1 MLKGDGGG
9 HPLTVCNFFDSK
21 STFIITERKNILLK
35 NNYSGE
41 PFDFEEIDCIPVST
55 WTNAV
60 FQKVTKP
67 STGEIFFMIQEQ
79 SSSSASRQYR
89 KPGLMIPVESLRS
102 FLPVLLKSI
111 SIFTPVPSSK
121 YFQSPGEYR

>member
-1 MLKGDGGG
+1 MEEDT
-9 HPLTVCNFFDSK
+9 PLTVSNFFDSK

-41 PFDFEEIDCIPVST
+41 PFDFEEIDSIPVST

-89 KPGLMIPVESLRS
+89 KQGLMIPVESLRS

>member
-1 MLKGDGGG
+1 M
-9 HPLTVCNFFDSK
+9 TVCNFFDSK
-21 STFIITERKNILLK
+21 STFIISQLK
-35 NNYSGE
+35 KHSPKMINNYSGE
-41 PFDFEEIDCIPVST
+41 PFDFEEIDSIPVST

-89 KPGLMIPVESLRS
+89 KQGLMIPVESLRS

>member
-1 MLKGDGGG
+1 MQ
-9 HPLTVCNFFDSK
+9 
-21 STFIITERKNILLK
+21 

-41 PFDFEEIDCIPVST
+41 PFDFEEIDSIPVST

-89 KPGLMIPVESLRS
+89 KQGLMIPVESLRS

-111 SIFTPVPSSK
+111 SIFTSFSFVFLRSILWGIKSASFDNAA
-121 YFQSPGEYR
+121 YAFT

>member
-1 MLKGDGGG
+1 MEEGP
-9 HPLTVCNFFDSK
+9 PLTVCNFFDSK
-21 STFIITERKNILLK
+21 STFIISQLK
-35 NNYSGE
+35 KHLPKMINNYSGE
-41 PFDFEEIDCIPVST
+41 PFDFEEIDSIPVST

>member
-1 MLKGDGGG
+1 MEEDT
-9 HPLTVCNFFDSK
+9 PLTVCNFFDSK
-21 STFIITERKNILLK
+21 STFIITERNKILLK

-89 KPGLMIPVESLRS
+89 KQGLMLPVESLRS

>member
-1 MLKGDGGG
+1 M
-9 HPLTVCNFFDSK
+9 
-21 STFIITERKNILLK
+21 I

-41 PFDFEEIDCIPVST
+41 PFDFEEIDSIPVST

-67 STGEIFFMIQEQ
+67 STGEISLMIQEQ

-89 KPGLMIPVESLRS
+89 KQGLMIPVESFDTFLEFLTKFAKKYRS
-102 FLPVLLKSI
+102 
-111 SIFTPVPSSK
+111 
-121 YFQSPGEYR
+121 E

>member
-1 MLKGDGGG
+1 M
-9 HPLTVCNFFDSK
+9 P
-21 STFIITERKNILLK
+21 

-41 PFDFEEIDCIPVST
+41 PFDFEEIDSIPVST

-89 KPGLMIPVESLRS
+89 KQGLMIPVESLRS

>member
-1 MLKGDGGG
+1 MQ
-9 HPLTVCNFFDSK
+9 
-21 STFIITERKNILLK
+21 

-41 PFDFEEIDCIPVST
+41 PFDFEEIGRVPVST
-55 WTNAV
+55 WTDAV
-60 FQKVTKP
+60 FQKITKP
-67 STGEIFFMIQEQ
+67 STGEISLMIQEQ

-89 KPGLMIPVESLRS
+89 KQGLMIPVESLRS

>member
-1 MLKGDGGG
+1 M
-9 HPLTVCNFFDSK
+9 
-21 STFIITERKNILLK
+21 K

-41 PFDFEEIDCIPVST
+41 PFDFEEIDSIPVST

-67 STGEIFFMIQEQ
+67 STGETFFMIQEQ
-79 SSSSASRQYR
+79 SSSSASRKYR
-89 KPGLMIPVESLRS
+89 KQGLMIPVESLRS

-121 YFQSPGEYR
+121 YYQSPGEYK